1 MAIRFRGGFKMEA
14 NSLNHIMQTQ
24 NQHGFQDK
32 SAAGHQA
39 GVGGEETSLAQAKA
53 SFEARKSDTMKPCVP
68 ITSKSRGSYV
78 TSPTKIN
85 ADLIAGE
92 AGVHKEFMD
101 AAEVV
106 GKSFEKYKPKEQ
118 AAPAP
123 KEKTAGGGQS
133 SSSTS
138 GQGSGG
144 AKTEDIAKIA
154 KLALL

>member
-1 MAIRFRGGFKMEA
+1 MEA

-53 SFEARKSDTMKPCVP
+53 SFEARKSGTMKPCVP

-106 GKSFEKYKPKEQ
+106 GKSFEKYKPKT
-118 AAPAP
+118 
-123 KEKTAGGGQS
+123 KTAATTKETQS
-133 SSSTS
+133 N
-138 GQGSGG
+138 
-144 AKTEDIAKIA
+144 
-154 KLALL
+154 